1 MVSINTFYAY
11 KDGDLITDE
20 SRVTF
25 NISAEMLTIQV
36 DGLEGELDLYG
47 TVDFDSDIFYKMTG
61 HDLAFEQV
69 DKITKDGIYSFSL
82 EGIAKFKFETTN
94 TDENIKV
101 FCRMTK
107 GV

>member
-1 MVSINTFYAY
+1 MISINAFYAY
-11 KDGDLITDE
+11 KNGGLTTGE
-20 SRVTF
+20 SKVTF
-25 NISAEMLTIQV
+25 NNSAEMLTIQV

-47 TVDFDSDIFYKMTG
+47 TVDFNSDIFYKMSG
-61 HDLAFEQV
+61 HDMAFEQV
-69 DKITKDGIYSFSL
+69 DKITKDGIYSFSI
-82 EGIAKFKFETTN
+82 EGMAKFKFETTN

>member
-11 KDGDLITDE
+11 KPNDLTTGE
-20 SRVTF
+20 SKVTF
-25 NISAEMLTIQV
+25 NNSAEMLTIQV
-36 DGLEGELDLYG
+36 DGLEGELNLYG
-47 TVDFDSDIFYKMTG
+47 TVDFNSDIFYKMAC
-61 HDLAFEQV
+61 HDLSFEQIE
-69 DKITKDGIYSFSL
+69 KITKDGVYSFSI

>member
-1 MVSINTFYAY
+1 MVSINTFYVY
-11 KDGDLITDE
+11 KDGGLTTGE

-25 NISAEMLTIQV
+25 NHSAEMLTIQV
-36 DGLEGELDLYG
+36 DGLEGELNLYG

-94 TDENIKV
+94 TDDNIKV